1 MHGALKIWSSLS
13 PLFSCYRGFGF
24 VTFADTDGV
33 DKVLA
38 HNTHELDSKIVSFF
52 HIIVLFDR
60 FVAPAKCPAS
70 QRVAVLC

>member
-1 MHGALKIWSSLS
+1 M
-13 PLFSCYRGFGF
+13 
-24 VTFADTDGV
+24 TFADTDGV